1 MAENYRRALTEEEIP
16 SAFKNVYGNR
26 TKKPVSVQMAELGTE
41 VLTPIGTINDISKEL
56 EKEDP
61 SYVKIA
67 GLAGLELLGTA
78 APVIEMAAKSGNKG
92 LIQKAI
98 DAWKKNESENLPLDP
113 NSAEAIEKQLEEKIL
128 FEDLELTDAE
138 KAEIN
143 MEKVGPSDFE
153 LKKMADE
160 FEFLYDEDIQKAY
173 DKKIINKEEYL
184 DNKYVLYSKKQ
195 AEFIKILQVILLT
208 LKLQLKTNTL
218 III

>member
-1 MAENYRRALTEEEIP
+1 MAENYRRALTKEEIP
-16 SAFKNVYGNR
+16 PAFRNVYGDR

-56 EKEDP
+56 EKENP

-98 DAWKKNESENLPLDP
+98 DAWKKNEAKNLPLDP
-113 NSAEAIEKQLEEKIL
+113 NSVEAIEVELDKKIL
-128 FEDLELTDAE
+128 FDDLDELTDAE
-138 KAEIN
+138 KAEIQ
-143 MEKVGPSDFE
+143 MEKLGPSDNQ
-153 LKKMADE
+153 LKQMADE
-160 FEFLYDEDIQKAY
+160 LNFSYDEDIQKAY

-184 DNKYVLYSKKQ
+184 DNKYVLYSKKK
-195 AEFIKILQVILLT
+195 AEYEKIL
-208 LKLQLKTNTL
+208 
-218 III
+218 